1 MKTLGLLFATIV
13 LAWAGDK
20 KKETT
25 QVLELP
31 KDPPTA
37 ITASTRNL
45 VFQVAPLSN
54 KGLLSQQ
61 TKDGVKALL
70 KLNNGSTIVKI
81 RAFVAGAGDMRR
93 VPAIVSEVL
102 TDKKQPLPVVTV
114 VQVGGLPLEG
124 AQVLL
129 ESTAVARREVNPSGI
144 AFVSGQVAPSEN
156 PLAPV
161 VPLAEKSLA
170 GLDKALNGISAGV
183 LQVTCF
189 TSSLEGIAQV
199 QGMLTSHYPSA
210 AVDVVMLQRAAPRGV
225 ADCEAVARLSSAHAK
240 PLETLSNGQ
249 AVAVSAPTLALSGIQ
264 MAFGFDDKDARLAF
278 QRLDKALEP
287 LGASMKGAAKINF
300 YPLSGSI
307 ANQVRRVSSEF
318 LDARQAPAGT
328 LELFEGLP
336 AMQASFAIDVAAIVG
351 QP

>member
-1 MKTLGLLFATIV
+1 MKSLGLLFAI
-13 LAWAGDK
+13 LALAFAGDK

-31 KDPPTA
+31 KDPPQA
-37 ITASTRNL
+37 ITAATRNL
-45 VFQVAPLSN
+45 VFQVSPLSN

-61 TKDGVKALL
+61 ARDGVKALM
-70 KLNNGSTIVKI
+70 KMSNGSTIVKI

-102 TDKKQPLPVVTV
+102 TEKKLPLPVVTV

-124 AQVLL
+124 AQVVL
-129 ESTAVARREVNPSGI
+129 ESTSVARREVNPDGI
-144 AFVSGQVAPSEN
+144 VFIAGQVAQSEN

-170 GLDKALNGISAGV
+170 DLDKALSGLSAGV

-189 TSSLEGIAQV
+189 TSSLDSVARIQT
-199 QGMLTSHYPSA
+199 MLTSRYPSA
-210 AVDVVMLQRAAPRGV
+210 SLDVVMLQRATPRGV
-225 ADCEAVARLSSAHAK
+225 ADCEATARLSGAHAK
-240 PLETLSNGQ
+240 PLEILNNGQ
-249 AVAVSAPTLALSGIQ
+249 AVAVSAIALALSGTQ

-287 LGASMKGAAKINF
+287 LGASVKGAAKIGF
-300 YPLSGSI
+300 YPLSESI
-307 ANQVRRVSSEF
+307 ANQVRRVSTEF
-318 LDARQAPAGT
+318 LDAQHAPAGT

-336 AMQASFAIDVAAIVG
+336 AMEASFAIDVAAVVG
-351 QP
+351 QH